1 MEGAAMENI
10 ENRKNEI
17 KTTKEKIIYES
28 LNLFS
33 KSGYEG
39 VSMRDI
45 AAAVG
50 IKGASIYN
58 HFKGKEDI
66 FHAIII
72 EMTKRYDM
80 ASASIHK
87 PTGGIEEVADF
98 YIKITDEG
106 LFTLAQKQLL
116 FFLKDDFASKFR
128 KMLTMEQY
136 RNKLARNMFKSYFF
150 EMPMQFQ
157 TELFRNM
164 IEKKAFE
171 EYDPRV
177 MALHFYGPIYL
188 LLNNYEEDCELEDM
202 LDLIKNHVTQ
212 FIKIYH

>member
-1 MEGAAMENI
+1 MEKG
-10 ENRKNEI
+10 

-33 KSGYEG
+33 ENGYEG

-72 EMTKRYDM
+72 EMAKRYDV
-80 ASASIHK
+80 AAAELRI
-87 PTGGIEEVADF
+87 PTGDMEEIAEF
-98 YIKITDEG
+98 YIEITGEG
-106 LFTLAQKQLL
+106 LYTLAQRLIL
-116 FFLKDDFASKFR
+116 FFLKDDFACKFR

-136 RNKLARNMFKSYFF
+136 RSEIASITYRNYFF
-150 EMPMQFQ
+150 EMPIQFQ

-164 IEKKAFE
+164 IDKKAFPK
-171 EYDPRV
+171 YDARV

-188 LLNNYEEDCELEDM
+188 LLNNNEEENKIEDTLE
-202 LDLIKNHVTQ
+202 LIKNHVNQ